1 MARETGGYGGAA
13 DVGCADDD
21 VDGGVCVGTTR
32 GRAEVK
38 VLVSK
43 ERRGGG
49 GAGGRDG
56 RMEGGGREEGGR
68 REGGERFGA
77 VGMEGKK
84 GEGRRDLRRPSKD
97 WIPCRQI
104 LVIAFALVIHVVG
117 DDHSCRKARVAFYS
131 PLLSHT
137 CTAT

>member
-68 REGGERFGA
+68 REIRSRRNGGE
-77 VGMEGKK
+77 
-84 GEGRRDLRRPSKD
+84 EGRREEGFEE
-97 WIPCRQI
+97 
-104 LVIAFALVIHVVG
+104 A
-117 DDHSCRKARVAFYS
+117 
-131 PLLSHT
+131 
-137 CTAT
+137 